1 MTMKRLL
8 LKKILTKFGDT
19 INDTEY
25 TILLDLIDRM
35 DELQTYS
42 IREAAKNNFTST
54 SSISRLCTKLGLSG
68 YSELKFYLKNQYEFL
83 NETQN
88 EEHSSMKQTASYL
101 MDSLQENY
109 SRTIEQ
115 LKEEELEKFINLMI
129 DSSLIAVC
137 GSGISEI
144 AATYFSQKF
153 QIIGKDTWLV
163 DLSASGGIYIN
174 KLAKTQLMVVFSRS
188 GDSTYVLSKAR
199 IAKRNGIQIAAI
211 TSGLNSPLAEIADVI
226 LPVSGS
232 REPFDV
238 SFNITS
244 YNSIVI
250 LLIDLLLQFYME
262 TVPDDWRK

>member
-1 MTMKRLL
+1 
-8 LKKILTKFGDT
+8 
-19 INDTEY
+19 
-25 TILLDLIDRM
+25 
-35 DELQTYS
+35 
-42 IREAAKNNFTST
+42 
-54 SSISRLCTKLGLSG
+54 
-68 YSELKFYLKNQYEFL
+68 
-83 NETQN
+83 
-88 EEHSSMKQTASYL
+88 SSMKQTASYL

-250 LLIDLLLQFYME
+250 LLIDLLLQF
-262 TVPDDWRK
+262 